1 MNRENKKMNEP
12 HEFVPNLSQ
21 RSELI
26 SSDEYIAL
34 QLTYLLHLL
43 HLGKKES
50 SIKTMK
56 FYNDF
61 YTSTL
66 I

>member
-21 RSELI
+21 RSELM
-26 SSDEYIAL
+26 SSDEYVAP

-50 SIKTMK
+50 SIKIMK
-56 FYNDF
+56 FYKDF